1 MSVSRTKLGTSE
13 HKGWA
18 PDRLQCLVLRVPY
31 VRRWL
36 PSNPALA
43 AAGRPG
49 LGPRQPQSPQPRMGL
64 CHQLQLGLL
73 GGGGG
78 DGEGGSRRRN
88 ATTAA
93 GSKSAEE
100 TRRRLPVSQEPGMR
114 RPEWPRARAPHT
126 PTRLAPFTPQR
137 TRLLLEQKRQQV
149 PGLCKPI
156 KDPVNSRRA
165 GEAAT
170 GQGRPT
176 PPGRR
181 STGRPEMQ
189 TRVPPPASLRPGPGP
204 ASSGGRFSSL
214 SCSSFFLK

>member
-1 MSVSRTKLGTSE
+1 MAALQPCPGRSWEARAGPSAASVSTAQDGS
-13 HKGWA
+13 
-18 PDRLQCLVLRVPY
+18 VP
-31 VRRWL
+31 
-36 PSNPALA
+36 SA
-43 AAGRPG
+43 AARAV
-49 LGPRQPQSPQPRMGL
+49 
-64 CHQLQLGLL
+64 

-126 PTRLAPFTPQR
+126 PTPLAPFTPQR